1 MTYNDGYDDDEDDGR
16 VTIFI
21 VVMVLG
27 FAMLVALCVLG
38 ATWP

>member
-1 MTYNDGYDDDEDDGR
+1 MTYNDGYDDDDDDGR

-27 FAMLVALCVLG
+27 FAVLIALCMFG
-38 ATWP
+38 SWF